1 VVSWGTVTG
10 EGGKGFAKELG
21 KGQEMGK
28 LEEVKDER
36 NIRQPVFFRKLE
48 VAAVWHMTIGCYLAI
63 TKRALPD

>member
-1 VVSWGTVTG
+1 MTSRDVNTRNSILAPKPGWTELTVVPWGTVTG

-36 NIRQPVFFRKLE
+36 NIRQPVFF
-48 VAAVWHMTIGCYLAI
+48 GS
-63 TKRALPD
+63 